1 MKQRVE
7 DLALFGGQPAFLQN
21 VLVGRPSIGD
31 RARFF
36 DRLDWALSNR
46 WLSNGG
52 PLVQEFEGRIAELAG
67 VRNCVATCNATVGMQ
82 LLLRGLGLHGQ
93 VIVPSLTFVATAQ
106 AVSWIGLEPVFC
118 DVDPETGCLDP
129 AAVEAAITPG
139 TTGIIGVHLWGRT
152 GGLTEL
158 EKLADANDLQLV
170 FDAAHALGCTAGGRA
185 VGGFGAA
192 EVFSFHATKV
202 VNSFEGG
209 AIVTD
214 DDELARRLRAMQ
226 NFGFESSGVAV
237 HVGTNAKMSEAS
249 AAMGLTSLD
258 AFDEVVRHNA
268 GTYEL
273 YATELAGVRGL
284 RLVEF
289 DTRERNN
296 FQYVVVLVDPAAEGL
311 ERDALVEVL
320 RAENVVAQKYFSPG
334 VHRMPA
340 YRCVPGPD
348 LPVTDRLAAQVVALP
363 TGPAVSR
370 EDVRRI
376 CDIARVAAGAG
387 HQVTRRWR
395 ERTGAVPART
405 DGSL

>member
-1 MKQRVE
+1 ME

-52 PLVQEFEGRIAELAG
+52 PLVQEFEGRIAEQAG
-67 VRNCVATCNATVGMQ
+67 VRNCVATCNATVGLQ
-82 LLLRGLGLHGQ
+82 LLLRGLGLHGR

-118 DVDPETGCLDP
+118 DIDPDTGCLDP
-129 AAVEAAITPG
+129 AAVEAAIGPG

-152 GGLTEL
+152 GGLAEL
-158 EKLADANDLQLV
+158 EKIAAANDVRLV

-209 AIVTD
+209 AVVTD

-226 NFGFESSGVAV
+226 NFGFESAGVAA

-258 AFDEVVRHNA
+258 AFDEVVRHNS

-273 YATELAGVRGL
+273 YAAELAGVRGL
-284 RLVEF
+284 RLIQF

-296 FQYVVVLVDPAAEGL
+296 FQYVVILVDAAAEGL
-311 ERDALVEVL
+311 ERDALLDVL

-340 YRCVPGPD
+340 YRSDQGPD
-348 LPVTDRLAAQVVALP
+348 LPITDRLAAQVIALP

-387 HQVTRRWR
+387 HQVTARWR
-395 ERTGAVPART
+395 ERAGAVPART